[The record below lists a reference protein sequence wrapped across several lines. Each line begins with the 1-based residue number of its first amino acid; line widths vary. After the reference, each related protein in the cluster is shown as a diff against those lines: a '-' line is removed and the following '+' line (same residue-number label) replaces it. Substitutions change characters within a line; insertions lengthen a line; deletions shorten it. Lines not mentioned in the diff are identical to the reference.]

1 MVSFSVSLD
10 GSTSPVSTS
19 PYSSPRID
27 QLETSINELQHDLRE
42 HAQTFYVYVFNLF
55 SFRGGLNIL
64 LYVYV
69 FNLFS
74 FRGGLNILLPKI
86 RVGQSRLPLCFE
98 NQLKQYNFSNDDDRL
113 LPLLPAL
120 LAIWQYYITEF

>member
-42 HAQTFYVYVFNLF
+42 HAQTF
-55 SFRGGLNIL
+55 
-64 LYVYV
+64 YVYV